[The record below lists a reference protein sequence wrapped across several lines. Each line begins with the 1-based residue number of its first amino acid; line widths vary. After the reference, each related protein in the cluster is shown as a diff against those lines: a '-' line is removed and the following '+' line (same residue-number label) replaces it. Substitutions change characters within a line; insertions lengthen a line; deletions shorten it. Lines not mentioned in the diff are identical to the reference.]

1 MVLHEGITTEG
12 KLTSKGQVTIPK
24 AVRDKLG
31 VKPGDVVEFVADREG
46 VHVRRKFD
54 AKAFDAAIEK
64 WSGYIKDLD
73 GMTVDEYIREMRG
86 E

>member
-1 MVLHEGITTEG
+1 MVLHEGITAKG
-12 KLTSKGQVTIPK
+12 KITSKGQVTIPR
-24 AVRDKLG
+24 AMRDRLRIR
-31 VKPGDVVEFVADREG
+31 PGDTVEFVADREG
-46 VHVRRKFD
+46 VHVRKAFD